1 MTEKKIT
8 IKDIARNC
16 GVGLGTAS
24 RAINGQPGV
33 RAEIR
38 RKVLQYIEEIGWR
51 SNNIKE
57 RLSIRDTGK
66 SAIFISSPALLD
78 HESDN
83 SVPAA
88 IREGLRKHG
97 FDTVFLLGSSAE
109 LLQRVFSLKPACVI
123 VLGMVNFIAPHIR
136 DLLEH
141 GIRVVGIGETDV
153 FEGPILHPD
162 HWQAGY
168 DAARLLRKNGH
179 RHIGFFGGLGV
190 LKSLKSIDE
199 VHTMR
204 IRALLTGIQDACQEF
219 DLAKDVISDCFDDSA
234 QLRKALKAGRHTAWL
249 CTQER
254 MCRILLY
261 EAAQLGLRIPE
272 DISLIT
278 LSSALPRY
286 AFPLDVTRFEMDTP
300 SRAAK
305 AVELLLSGDMTTKEY
320 KFKFN
325 YHPGATVRK
334 LKGER

>member
-1 MTEKKIT
+1 MAEKKIT

-88 IREGLRKHG
+88 IREELRKHG

-109 LLQRVFSLKPACVI
+109 LLQRVLSLKPACVI

-190 LKSLKSIDE
+190 LKSLKSMDK
-199 VHTMR
+199 VHTTR

-261 EAAQLGLRIPE
+261 EATQLELRIPE

-334 LKGER
+334 LKGEK

>member
-123 VLGMVNFIAPHIR
+123 VLGMVKFHCSSYP
-136 DLLEH
+136 
-141 GIRVVGIGETDV
+141 GPVGT
-153 FEGPILHPD
+153 
-162 HWQAGY
+162 
-168 DAARLLRKNGH
+168 
-179 RHIGFFGGLGV
+179 
-190 LKSLKSIDE
+190 
-199 VHTMR
+199 
-204 IRALLTGIQDACQEF
+204 
-219 DLAKDVISDCFDDSA
+219 
-234 QLRKALKAGRHTAWL
+234 RHTGRRDRRNRRFRRAD
-249 CTQER
+249 
-254 MCRILLY
+254 
-261 EAAQLGLRIPE
+261 P
-272 DISLIT
+272 
-278 LSSALPRY
+278 SS
-286 AFPLDVTRFEMDTP
+286 
-300 SRAAK
+300 
-305 AVELLLSGDMTTKEY
+305 
-320 KFKFN
+320 
-325 YHPGATVRK
+325 
-334 LKGER
+334 